1 MFKQGFCS
9 LVLGAAL
16 IAAPAQASGGTS
28 EASADQEELV
38 CKKVLETG
46 SLVRK
51 TKVCLTRAQ
60 WEKQARGHSQ
70 YGRDLQDALSTR
82 PCGDPPCP
90 N

>member
-1 MFKQGFCS
+1 MSTRRLLS

-16 IAAPAQASGGTS
+16 FGTPALAADQPTN
-28 EASADQEELV
+28 ASADQEELV

-70 YGRDLQDALSTR
+70 YGRDLQEALSTK
-82 PCGDPPCP
+82 PCGDPPC
-90 N
+90 